1 VKHRPNTFASDG
13 NQPKYSMQQKTSVD
27 YIRYAGVTAIIAS
40 IAATAVHFK
49 LFRNNKKSTSGKK
62 ESKKTYIA
70 CDEDSDISFPWEPKK
85 FGKTIPFKQIE
96 NEPISKHKDTSN
108 LSTEHQLNFIASM
121 SFANGNLN
129 VACPCCQ

>member
-1 VKHRPNTFASDG
+1 M
-13 NQPKYSMQQKTSVD
+13 QPGVN
-27 YIRYAGVTAIIAS
+27 YIKYAGVAAIMAS
-40 IAATAVHFK
+40 IAASVV
-49 LFRNNKKSTSGKK
+49 FRNNKKSTNGKK
-62 ESKKTYIA
+62 ESEKSYIA

-85 FGKTIPFKQIE
+85 FVITTPHKQID
-96 NEPISKHKDTSN
+96 NEPISKQKETSN